1 MPPPPEGQ
9 GFKAVTQGRGCYTA
23 AMDGDLDR
31 VLLDR
36 ETIALPG
43 RGVGAGDCWRTSG
56 PTAST
61 RGAQP
66 GGEITLVPILT
77 GSIIFVADLVRCLP
91 LRMQVHLMSVTSYP
105 GTATTSQG
113 AHIEPTLTNLPDSL
127 AGRHVLVMD
136 DILDSGNTL
145 RAVTDELRRRGPA
158 SLRTCVLLRKQR
170 PEAMAFPVDYVA
182 FDIPDEFV
190 VGYGLDYDD
199 YYRNLPHIGVLKREV
214 TAVASR

>member
-1 MPPPPEGQ
+1 
-9 GFKAVTQGRGCYTA
+9 
-23 AMDGDLDR
+23 MDRDLDR

-36 ETIALPG
+36 DTIARRIEALG
-43 RGVGAGDCWRTSG
+43 REITDDLRAEAVGGGGVGG
-56 PTAST
+56 AS
-61 RGAQP
+61 

-91 LRMQVHLMSVTSYP
+91 LRMQIHLMSVTSYP

-113 AHIEPTLTNLPDSL
+113 ARIEPTLTDLPDSL

-145 RAVTDELRRRGPA
+145 RVVTDELRRRDPA
-158 SLRTCVLLRKQR
+158 SLRVCVLLRKRR

-199 YYRNLPHIGVLKREV
+199 YYRNLPHIGVLKQ
-214 TAVASR
+214 AVIDAE